1 MTNAETLQVRD
12 EQDTK
17 KLLKSKEGQRFIW
30 RYLSAAGI
38 FRPSF
43 SNDPLVMA
51 YNEGKRNLGLIL
63 LAEVMALDPDAYIR
77 MTKMEK
83 EDNDA
88 RSQDVEVDPMA

>member
-1 MTNAETLQVRD
+1 
-12 EQDTK
+12 
-17 KLLKSKEGQRFIW
+17 
-30 RYLSAAGI
+30 
-38 FRPSF
+38 
-43 SNDPLVMA
+43 MA